1 MKRIK
6 IEDSKI
12 MDAITSGDAYIEID
26 SRIFMLFEVEQV
38 LGPDIYEVQDEEEKQ
53 LLLEALEGDNPILS
67 DSEIDT
73 MLGISR
79 DK

>member
-1 MKRIK
+1 MKPVQVH
-6 IEDSKI
+6 
-12 MDAITSGDAYIEID
+12 IEID
-26 SRIFMLFEVEQV
+26 SRIFMLVEVEQV